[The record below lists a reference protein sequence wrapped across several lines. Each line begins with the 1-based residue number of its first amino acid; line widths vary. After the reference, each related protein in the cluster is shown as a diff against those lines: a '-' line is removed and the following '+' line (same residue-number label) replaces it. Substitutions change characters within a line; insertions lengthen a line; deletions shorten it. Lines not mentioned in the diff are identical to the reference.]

1 MNQRRRRGQLAS
13 RASIEMGRGHVS
25 LATDQ
30 SALER
35 GLAAAK
41 QKFQAWGRG
50 IAAAGTAMMG
60 AGLAIE
66 ALLAPAIGVFATY
79 EQSLADLR
87 AAANPTAEQFARLRA
102 QIEQVST
109 TTGTSLPEVTQAYS
123 ELLKA
128 GVSLDS
134 VLGGVG
140 RSAIQFAR
148 VSGMAMAE
156 TSVILVDALN
166 VFGREGLTASQ
177 AMNIMNQA

>member
-1 MNQRRRRGQLAS
+1 
-13 RASIEMGRGHVS
+13 MGRGHVS

-87 AAANPTAEQFARLRA
+87 AAANPTAEQFAALRA
-102 QIEQVST
+102 RIEQVST
-109 TTGTSLPEVTQAYS
+109 TTGTSLPEVAAMFG
-123 ELLKA
+123 ELVKA
-128 GVSLDS
+128 GAS
-134 VLGGVG
+134 VESVVNGMGLA
-140 RSAIQFAR
+140 AIQFAR
-148 VSGMAMAE
+148 VSGMAMAD
-156 TSVILVDALN
+156 TARILWGSMQI
-166 VFGREGLTASQ
+166 FSREGLTATQ
-177 AMNIMNQA
+177 VMNNMARADGASATSLQMVA